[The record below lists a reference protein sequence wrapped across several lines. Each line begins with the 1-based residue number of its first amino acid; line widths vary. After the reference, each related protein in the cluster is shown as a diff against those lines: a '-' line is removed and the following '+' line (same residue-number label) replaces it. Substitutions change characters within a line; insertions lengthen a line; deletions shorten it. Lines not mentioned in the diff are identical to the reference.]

1 MKCFSLALLGV
12 FLAVSISFG
21 AEDGA
26 TQFKS
31 LGCTSCHKPE
41 KSTRINPSLK
51 EIAKVYQGKQDQ
63 LADYLNGQQEALVRP
78 EKASLMKR
86 YIEKTKALT
95 DDQRSALAAFILG
108 YQ

>member
-1 MKCFSLALLGV
+1 MKCFSLALLGI

-26 TQFKS
+26 TLFKS
-31 LGCTSCHKPE
+31 LGCMSCHKPE
-41 KSTRINPSLK
+41 KSTRINPSLV

-63 LADYLNGQQEALVRP
+63 LADYLNGQQGALVRP
-78 EKASLMKR
+78 EKASMMKR